1 MGRLPIKLTRRGFF
15 RDLEPEQAMFIAPSC
30 CPVNFRRG
38 QQIFTQGD
46 EASTVY
52 MLQAGEVELHFRPDE
67 RFNYSVTT
75 TIVKPGEAFG
85 WSAALGRSHYSATA
99 ICREDAQALAISS
112 QDWRLLTTQNESLGE
127 ILDERMAQTKTEH
140 QEAMTLALWLAGLP

>member
-1 MGRLPIKLTRRGFF
+1 MGQLPIKLTRRGFF

-85 WSAALGRSHYSATA
+85 WSAALGDRTIPRRRFAGRTRKLWRSARRTGACSPPRTNPSG
-99 ICREDAQALAISS
+99 EFWMSE
-112 QDWRLLTTQNESLGE
+112 WRRRRPSIKRL
-127 ILDERMAQTKTEH
+127 
-140 QEAMTLALWLAGLP
+140 